1 MGNAIGN
8 QVFGSL
14 SSDLQGIISSIRE
27 HGSLITTS
35 LDSQNELENLQ
46 DAESQTNILSAVQA
60 ISSALTDG
68 HSQMSSAIAEGHE
81 KVASSVTSG
90 HDKLTSAY
98 TDGHEKVSSAL
109 SDGHEKISSTLLSTN
124 GAIDT
129 MTGAIKV
136 STKSV
141 S

>member
-27 HGSLITTS
+27 HGSLITSS
-35 LDSQNELENLQ
+35 LDSQNEQENLQ

-68 HSQMSSAIAEGHE
+68 HSQMSSAIAEGNE
-81 KVASSVTSG
+81 KVAYSVKSG
-90 HDKLTSAY
+90 HDKLTSAFN
-98 TDGHEKVSSAL
+98 DGHEKVSTAL
-109 SDGHEKISSTLLSTN
+109 SDGHEKISSTMLNTN
-124 GAIDT
+124 GAIDA
-129 MTGAIKV
+129 MSGAIKV
-136 STKSV
+136 ST
-141 S
+141 